1 MRGTVPV
8 ARAADSAKP
17 GSGRIALSPDDPCL
31 VIGYGTKFTTELAP
45 KKQIMLPKS
54 LGSSVAEVVEV
65 ISDTQARVKKEFGGE
80 SGKTTSKLREKVQEV
95 KKEGKD
101 GVEYR
106 VLPFIDQ
113 GEMYGAVYKRL
124 TEGGSIAIFPEG

>member
-1 MRGTVPV
+1 
-8 ARAADSAKP
+8 
-17 GSGRIALSPDDPCL
+17 
-31 VIGYGTKFTTELAP
+31 
-45 KKQIMLPKS
+45 MLPKS

-80 SGKTTSKLREKVQEV
+80 SGKTTSKLRERVQEV
-95 KKEGKD
+95 KNSEGKD

-106 VLPFIDQ
+106 ILPFIDQ

>member
-1 MRGTVPV
+1 M
-8 ARAADSAKP
+8 
-17 GSGRIALSPDDPCL
+17 SPDDPCL
-31 VIGYGTKFTTELAP
+31 VVGYGTKFKTELAP

-65 ISDTQARVKKEFGGE
+65 ISDTEVRIKKEFGGE
-80 SGKTTSKLREKVQEV
+80 SGKTTNKLREKVQQV
-95 KKEGKD
+95 KNSEGKD

-106 VLPFIDQ
+106 VLPYIDQ
-113 GEMYGAVYKRL
+113 SEMYGAVYKRL